1 MDECDSDGVA
11 KLNRTKVITRI
22 KGGLGNQLFCYA
34 AARQLALVNNAEIVI
49 DNVTGFV
56 RDRQYRREFQL
67 DRFNIQARKAT
78 PFERM
83 EPFERY
89 RRGLAKFIARRKPFY
104 QRAYIEQ
111 EGLDFDS
118 RLLDFEVKGTVYLD
132 GLWQSESYFKDFEST
147 LRQDLHILPPE
158 DDNNRLMAEKI
169 ESCNSVGVHVRW
181 FDKPDKSGP
190 IDKSHNLQKEYYS
203 CAIDTIRAK
212 VSNPHFFLFSDY
224 PESALSLIPVP
235 VNMITPVAHNAQ
247 DQAYA
252 DLWLMTLCKHF
263 IIANSTF
270 SWWGAWL
277 SEHSSKIVIAPDV
290 RIDGI
295 TAWSFEGLI
304 PRNWHRLKGRC
315 A

>member
-1 MDECDSDGVA
+1 
-11 KLNRTKVITRI
+11 
-22 KGGLGNQLFCYA
+22 
-34 AARQLALVNNAEIVI
+34 
-49 DNVTGFV
+49 
-56 RDRQYRREFQL
+56 
-67 DRFNIQARKAT
+67 
-78 PFERM
+78 FERC
-83 EPFERY
+83 

-104 QRAYIEQ
+104 QRAYVEQ

-118 RLLDFEVKGTVYLD
+118 RLLDFRVKGTVYLD
-132 GLWQSESYFKDFEST
+132 GLWQSESYFREIKST
-147 LRQDLHILPPE
+147 LREDLKIPPPA
-158 DDNNRLMAEKI
+158 DYDNVRMAGKI
-169 ESCNSVGVHVRW
+169 ESCNAVGVHARW
-181 FDKPDKSGP
+181 FDKPDKIGP
-190 IDKSHNLQKEYYS
+190 IHKSHNLQKEYYS
-203 CAIDTIRAK
+203 RAIDTIRAR

-224 PESALSLIPVP
+224 PDAARGLIPVSES
-235 VNMITPVAHNAQ
+235 MITPVNHNGQ

-304 PRNWHRLKGRC
+304 PQNWHRL
-315 A
+315 